1 METTFGIR
9 SGARVETI
17 VDGWYLYSVCRSLNF
32 DVDFEALRQI
42 ICTEYDCR
50 RISYIIKV
58 LYDEEGEIAQPSVAR
73 LLDYLRFNGYRTV
86 LGEAKEWTD
95 SGGRRTVKNSV
106 DVSMALAMLQAS
118 RHVDELIIVSGSED
132 LAEVCEECARMGTR
146 VTLLAS
152 VRVSL
157 STELRSTADW
167 FVDIADIKDKIL
179 RRERE
184 TSNTIGTLD
193 AAVVIDDRR
202 NQDTTARTR
211 FRNPRPQAV

>member
-1 METTFGIR
+1 MQTTFGIR

-17 VDGWYLYSVCRSLNF
+17 IDGWYLYSVCRSLNF

-50 RISYIIKV
+50 RMSYLIKV
-58 LYDEEGEIAQPSVAR
+58 LYDDEGEIVQPSVAR

-86 LGEAKEWTD
+86 LGEAKDWTD

-106 DVSMALAMLQAS
+106 DVSMALAMLQAA
-118 RHVDELIIVSGSED
+118 RHVDELIIVSGSEE
-132 LAEVCEECARMGTR
+132 LAEVSEECARMGTR

-157 STELRSTADW
+157 STELRSTVDW
-167 FVDIADIKDKIL
+167 FVDIAEIKDKIL

-184 TSNTIGTLD
+184 NPTNTIGNLD
-193 AAVVIDDRR
+193 AAVVIDDRA
-202 NQDTTARTR
+202 ARTR
-211 FRNPRPQAV
+211 FRNSRSQVD